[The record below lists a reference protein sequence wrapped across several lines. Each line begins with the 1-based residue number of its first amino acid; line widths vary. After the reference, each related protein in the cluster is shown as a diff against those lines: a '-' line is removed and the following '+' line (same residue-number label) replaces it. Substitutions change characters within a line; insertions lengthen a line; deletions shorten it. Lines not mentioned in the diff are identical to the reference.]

1 MGGEFIVA
9 RQMLDK
15 WVAKLIS
22 RKLFVW
28 AVSTGFLIADLITNE
43 QWVAVALAYVGV
55 EGFADIAIR
64 WKAAN
69 NTLPPE

>member
-1 MGGEFIVA
+1 MA
-9 RQMLDK
+9 RQALDK

-22 RKLFVW
+22 RKLLVW
-28 AVSTGFLIADLITNE
+28 AVSTGFLAFDLITSD

-64 WKAAN
+64 WKGAKSDN
-69 NTLPPE
+69 SPEM